1 MNRLADSP
9 SSYLRRAADEPIDWY
24 PWGDEA
30 FERARRENKPV
41 LLSIGAVW
49 CHWCHVMAHDT
60 WYDPDAVKI
69 INEQF
74 IAVKVDR
81 DDRPEID
88 RRFQEAVQ
96 ALTGQGG
103 WPLTVFLTP
112 DRQPFY
118 GGTYFPGKAKH
129 GLPAFKDVLQAVNG
143 IYHDDRGSVE
153 RVVNDLSQH
162 YVFIAPTPTKLDPGY
177 LATVVEQVKGSFD
190 PLYGGFGTSQKFP
203 YSEGLLFL
211 LQYYESSGDRAA
223 WDMVEYTLRQMAA
236 GGVYDQIGGGFHRY
250 ATDRE
255 WRHPH
260 FEKMLND
267 NALLLSAYLG
277 AYQLS
282 GSPFFRGIA
291 EEIIGF
297 VFRDLAR
304 EPAGF
309 ASSIDADTR
318 GTEGAYYTWEEPELA
333 ELLGDG
339 RVDYFMKAYNVTRG
353 GNIGD
358 ASNVL
363 YLSNEE
369 DRQRYVA
376 DREKLLAAR
385 EKREKPYVDMSI
397 HTSWTA
403 LMITSLAR
411 AFNVLGDRR
420 CLTYAVK
427 TADFVMSEMFR
438 DGTLYRVYT
447 DRPAVAGYLEDYS
460 CLIEALLELYN
471 TTQDE
476 DFLDSAKTLT
486 RACDDK
492 FYDREHGGYFFVQAE
507 DRDAMALDRPV
518 TDFSVP
524 GSNPQMAMNLIKL
537 YYYTS
542 DESYV
547 DRAQAL
553 AEGFFEMCQQYPL
566 GHGTFFAA
574 MDYLINRPEQVAIV
588 AMGKEKEGREF
599 VDLVN
604 SRLIKK
610 IAMLDY
616 GQFEVRPEVFDGKT
630 LAEGKPTAYFC
641 KDSTCTVPLT
651 DRQDILEMLKR
662 PRFESK

>member
-1 MNRLADSP
+1 
-9 SSYLRRAADEPIDWY
+9 
-24 PWGDEA
+24 
-30 FERARRENKPV
+30 
-41 LLSIGAVW
+41 
-49 CHWCHVMAHDT
+49 MAHDT
-60 WYDPDAVKI
+60 WHDPDTVKI

-81 DDRPEID
+81 DDRPEVD

-112 DRQPFY
+112 DREPFY
-118 GGTYFPGKAKH
+118 GGTYYPGKAMR

-143 IYHDDRGSVE
+143 IYHNDRGSVE
-153 RVVNDLSQH
+153 RVVNDLAQH
-162 YVFIAPTPTKLDPGY
+162 YVFVAPQPTKLDPGY
-177 LATVVEQVKGSFD
+177 LATVVEQMKGGFD
-190 PLYGGFGTSQKFP
+190 PEYGGFGTSQKFP
-203 YSEGLLFL
+203 YSEALLFL
-211 LQYYESSGDRAA
+211 LQYYESSGDKAA
-223 WDMVEYTLRQMAA
+223 WEMVEYTLRQMAG
-236 GGVYDQIGGGFHRY
+236 GGVYDQVGGGFHRY
-250 ATDRE
+250 ATERA
-255 WRHPH
+255 WRVPH

-267 NALLLSAYLG
+267 NALLLSVYIE

-282 GSPFFRGIA
+282 STPLFREIA
-291 EEIIGF
+291 EDIVAF

-309 ASSIDADTR
+309 ASSIDADTH
-318 GTEGAYYTWEEPELA
+318 GIEGAYYTWEEPELA

-353 GNIGD
+353 GNIGG
-358 ASNVL
+358 ATNVL

-385 EKREKPYVDMSI
+385 EKREKPYVDLSVR
-397 HTSWTA
+397 TSWTA
-403 LMITSLAR
+403 LMITSMAR
-411 AFNVLGDRR
+411 AYNVLGDGR
-420 CLTYAVK
+420 CRDYAVK
-427 TADFVMSEMFR
+427 TAGFILDSMYK

-447 DRPAVAGYLEDYS
+447 DRPSVAGYLEDYS

-476 DFLDSAKTLT
+476 DFLENAKALA
-486 RACDDK
+486 RSCDEK
-492 FYDREHGGYFFVQAE
+492 FYDHDHGGYFFVQSK
-507 DRDAMALDRPV
+507 DRDATAQDRPV

-537 YYYTS
+537 FYFTDDQTYI
-542 DESYV
+542 
-547 DRAQAL
+547 DRAQSL
-553 AEGFFEMCQQYPL
+553 VEGFFEMCQQYPL

-574 MDYLINRPEQVAIV
+574 MDYLINLPEQVAIV
-588 AMGKEKEGREF
+588 ATGKEIEGREL
-599 VDLVN
+599 VDMVN

-610 IAMLDY
+610 ITMLDY
-616 GQFEVRPEVFDGKT
+616 GQFKMRPGVFEGKT
-630 LAEGKPTAYFC
+630 LTEGKPTAYFC

-662 PRFESK
+662 PRFEGK

>member
-1 MNRLADSP
+1 MNRLANSP

-60 WYDPDAVKI
+60 WHDPDTVKI

-118 GGTYFPGKAKH
+118 GGTYFPGKAKY
-129 GLPAFKDVLQAVNG
+129 GMPAFSDVLTGVADL
-143 IYHDDRGSVE
+143 YRKDRGSVE
-153 RVVNDLSQH
+153 RIVNDLTQR
-162 YVFIAPTPTKLDPGY
+162 YVYAYPRRTPLDPHY
-177 LATVVEQVKGSFD
+177 LSTVVSQIHDSYD

-203 YSEGLLFL
+203 YSEALLFL

-223 WDMVEYTLRQMAA
+223 WEMVDYTLRRMAG

-250 ATDRE
+250 ATDPA
-255 WRHPH
+255 WRVPH

-267 NALLLSAYLG
+267 NALLLSAYLE

-282 GSPFFRGIA
+282 GSPFFRSIA
-291 EEIIGF
+291 EEIVGF
-297 VFRDLAR
+297 VFRDLVR

-309 ASSIDADTR
+309 ASSIDADTH

-353 GNIGD
+353 GNIGG

-363 YLSNEE
+363 YLSDEA
-369 DRQRYVA
+369 DRQRFAA

-403 LMITSLAR
+403 LMVTSLAR

-420 CLTYAVK
+420 CIDYAIR
-427 TADFVMSEMFR
+427 TADFVMDQMYR
-438 DGTLYRVYT
+438 DGTLYRTFT
-447 DRPAVAGYLEDYS
+447 DKPVFPGYLEDYA
-460 CLIEALLELYN
+460 CMIEALLGLFN

-476 DFLDSAKTLT
+476 DYLLHAKNLV
-486 RACDDK
+486 RSCDDK
-492 FYDREHGGYFFVQAE
+492 FFDREHGGYFFVQSE
-507 DRDAMALDRPV
+507 DRDAMAQDKPV

-537 YYYTS
+537 FYYTG
-542 DESYV
+542 DETYI

-553 AEGFFEMCQQYPL
+553 VEGFFEMCQQYPL
-566 GHGTFFAA
+566 GHGTFFTA

-588 AMGKEKEGREF
+588 AAGKEKEGREL

-604 SRLIKK
+604 SKLIKK
-610 IAMLDY
+610 ITMLDY
-616 GQFEVRPEVFDGKT
+616 GQFKVRPDVFEGKT
-630 LAEGKPTAYFC
+630 LVEEKPTAYFC
-641 KDSTCTVPLT
+641 RDSTCTVPLT

-662 PRFESK
+662 PRFA

>member
-1 MNRLADSP
+1 MNRLANSP

-30 FERARRENKPV
+30 FDRARRENKPV

-60 WYDPDAVKI
+60 WYDPDTVKI

-118 GGTYFPGKAKH
+118 GGTYFPGKAKY
-129 GLPAFKDVLQAVNG
+129 GMPAFSDVLTG
-143 IYHDDRGSVE
+143 IADLYRKDRGSVE
-153 RVVNDLSQH
+153 RTVNDLTQR
-162 YVFIAPTPTKLDPGY
+162 YVYAYPRRTPLDPHY
-177 LATVVEQVKGSFD
+177 LSTVVSQMHDSFD

-203 YSEGLLFL
+203 YSEALLFL

-223 WDMVEYTLRQMAA
+223 WEMIDYTLRRMAG

-250 ATDRE
+250 ATDRA
-255 WRHPH
+255 WRVPH

-267 NALLLSAYLG
+267 NALLLSAYLE

-282 GSPFFRGIA
+282 GSPFFRSIA
-291 EEIIGF
+291 EEIVGF
-297 VFRDLAR
+297 VFRDLVR

-309 ASSIDADTR
+309 ASSIDADTH
-318 GTEGAYYTWEEPELA
+318 GKEGAYYTWEEPELA

-353 GNIGD
+353 GNIGG

-363 YLSNEE
+363 YLSDED
-369 DRQRYVA
+369 DRQRFAA

-403 LMITSLAR
+403 LMVTSLAR

-420 CLTYAVK
+420 CIDYAAR
-427 TADFVMSEMFR
+427 TADFVMGQMYR

-460 CLIEALLELYN
+460 CLIEALLELFN

-476 DFLDSAKTLT
+476 DFLERAKELNQ
-486 RACDDK
+486 ACEDK
-492 FYDREHGGYFFVQAE
+492 FFDREHGGYFFVQTE
-507 DRDAMALDRPV
+507 DRDAMAQDKPV

-537 YYYTS
+537 YYYTG
-542 DESYV
+542 DQTYI

-553 AEGFFEMCQQYPL
+553 VEGFFEMCQQYPL

-574 MDYLINRPEQVAIV
+574 MDYLINPA
-588 AMGKEKEGREF
+588 GTGRH
-599 VDLVN
+599 
-604 SRLIKK
+604 RGR
-610 IAMLDY
+610 
-616 GQFEVRPEVFDGKT
+616 GQRE
-630 LAEGKPTAYFC
+630 
-641 KDSTCTVPLT
+641 
-651 DRQDILEMLKR
+651 
-662 PRFESK
+662 